1 MPHEI
6 IITLDSPS
14 QGLLEDRARTNG
26 TTVEYEAGIALTR
39 ELNRVAQDCLRK
51 SPSEGK

>member
-6 IITLDSPS
+6 NIALDSPS
-14 QGLLEDRARTNG
+14 QGLLEARASKNG
-26 TTVEYEAGIALTR
+26 TTVEYEAGMALTR